1 MITNEAPAKLV
12 LFNPVAAY
20 TLAYL
25 QHSIYTDFDVYGKS
39 FWLTENGN
47 TTRQDYTDVSKFFIV
62 LDKLKTGT
70 TYTVI
75 GAFLDAIIDA
85 ELRDAQIGFNLSE
98 PATFKTKV
106 APKITAAYSTSQ
118 AVEVGVGMPIVNIE
132 TTGEADYVSIEMK
145 LATDPDAVWELA
157 YRGPLLPKIQFGGIP
172 PGTYRV
178 RIAGAIMLPD
188 GLTLDSSGLSEYKDD
203 VVVAYA
209 FTPPSAATN
218 LVFKVAHILDG
229 KERYDLRVQW
239 DWEKGDGA
247 NLREFALSYIDSAT
261 YAASGWTKAQVMNVS
276 SSKKATIPSFPFK
289 VPHKFKVTSTAW
301 GPDDKDATDSIIADF
316 VINENTPIDNS
327 FVNETG
333 IDMNYA
339 FIRAK
344 LKDTNGVWKQTFLMD
359 AATGAV
365 SIGLLDSD
373 GKAPISFDPVQ
384 RIVNVDGKVITKQI
398 NAASFVMTNLTG
410 NENPAIYTQG
420 KAYGDN
426 NAGIW
431 MGLDSKTLKPKL
443 DIGNATQWI
452 RYDGTTLVISS
463 GVQIGTPNGN
473 VPIET
478 GIQGKRTVF
487 IYRLGTS
494 LPAKPTTA
502 DYPPSGWST
511 TPPNRTDMR
520 QNIYAST
527 GLLDPVT
534 NKLLTGTSW
543 ADIFQFS
550 GTEGANGNPGS
561 PGQPGANGSRGP
573 GFYTTVASVAAWSDS
588 NANNFFINNFGGPP
602 VRFDVLTQYDGYNP
616 NVSYGTRQW
625 NGSGWAAPALVVHG
639 DMIATGSITASR
651 IVANDAFLAQI
662 GVNTI
667 YNRAAAL
674 SGNPEG
680 VYIMKIDLANG
691 YIHIR

>member
-1 MITNEAPAKLV
+1 MITNQAPAKLV

-39 FWLTENGN
+39 FWLTENEN
-47 TTRQDYTDVSKFFIV
+47 TTRQDFTDVSKFFVV
-62 LDKLKTGT
+62 LNNLKPGT
-70 TYTVI
+70 TYSII
-75 GAFLDAIIDA
+75 GAFLDAMIDQ
-85 ELRDAQIGFNLSE
+85 ELRDAQIGFNISD
-98 PATFKTKV
+98 PMTFKTKV

-145 LATDPDAVWELA
+145 LTTDPDAVWELA

-188 GLTLDSSGLSEYKDD
+188 GLTVDSSGLSEYADN
-203 VVVAYA
+203 VVVEYA

-218 LVFKVAHILDG
+218 LQFKVAHVLDG
-229 KERYDLRVQW
+229 KERYDLRVEW

-289 VPHKFKVTSTAW
+289 VGHKFKVTSTAW

-316 VINENTPIDNS
+316 IIDEDTPIDNS
-327 FVNETG
+327 FINETG

-339 FIRAK
+339 FIRGK
-344 LKDTNGVWKQTFLMD
+344 LKDANDVWKQTFLID
-359 AATGAV
+359 AATGGV
-365 SIGLLDSD
+365 SIGLLDED

-410 NENPAIYTQG
+410 NDNPAIYTQG

-487 IYRLGTS
+487 IYILGTS
-494 LPAKPTTA
+494 LPAKPTSTS
-502 DYPPSGWST
+502 YPPAGWST

-520 QNIYAST
+520 QNIYATT

-534 NKLLTGTSW
+534 NKLLSGTSW
-543 ADIFQFS
+543 ADVFQFS
-550 GTEGANGNPGS
+550 GTEGTIGKDG
-561 PGQPGANGSRGP
+561 GRGP
-573 GFYTTVASVAAWSDS
+573 GFYTTVAPVAQWTDS
-588 NANNFFINNFGGPP
+588 AANNFFTNNFNAPP
-602 VRFDVLTQYDGYNP
+602 TRFDVLTQYNGSNP
-616 NVSYGTRQW
+616 SISYGTRQW
-625 NGSGWAAPALVVHG
+625 NGSAWVAPALVVHG
-639 DMIATGSITASR
+639 DMIATGTITSSR

-662 GVNTI
+662 GVNII

-674 SGNPEG
+674 SGNPEA
-680 VYIMKIDLANG
+680 VYTMKIDLANG